1 MVGGEEIPRIT
12 YRNKDFCR
20 EVVVRTADGDGR
32 LTVYGNG
39 RLSFDVVLKPGQA
52 WHRCLIYDLVDGSKS
67 TRASRECTYS
77 SAESGHSRDMDKWQR
92 TVLKIKTSN
101 EDSIAAMIR
110 A

>member
-32 LTVYGNG
+32 LTVYANG

-67 TRASRECTYS
+67 TGRRGNVPIPALSQVTP
-77 SAESGHSRDMDKWQR
+77 AIWTSGS
-92 TVLKIKTSN
+92 
-101 EDSIAAMIR
+101 EPF
-110 A
+110 